1 VEEMKQS
8 KFPKGLDD
16 SKVQTVLSYYEG
28 QSEDDAAIEDE
39 TTLDDRT
46 QTLMEV
52 PKDLVSVVR
61 ELIARHN
68 TRHLQQLFSLSFLE
82 RH

>member
-1 VEEMKQS
+1 MKQS
-8 KFPKGLDD
+8 KFPKGWDD
-16 SKVQTVLSYYEG
+16 SKVLTVLSHYES
-28 QSEDDAAIEDE
+28 QTEDDAAKEDE
-39 TTLDDRT
+39 DVLDDRT

-68 TRHLQQLFSLSFLE
+68 TRHFQ
-82 RH
+82 HV

>member
-1 VEEMKQS
+1 MKQG
-8 KFPKGLDD
+8 KFPKGWDD
-16 SKVQTVLSYYEG
+16 SKARAVLSHYES
-28 QSEDDAAIEDE
+28 QSEDDAVIEDE

-52 PKDLVSVVR
+52 PKDLVAVVR

-68 TRHLQQLFSLSFLE
+68 TRRLQ
-82 RH
+82 HV

>member
-1 VEEMKQS
+1 MKQS
-8 KFPKGLDD
+8 KFPKGWND
-16 SKVQTVLSYYEG
+16 SKVQTVLSHYEN

-52 PKDLVSVVR
+52 PKDLVAVVR
-61 ELIARHN
+61 ELISRRN
-68 TRHLQQLFSLSFLE
+68 TRHLQ
-82 RH
+82 HI

>member
-1 VEEMKQS
+1 MKQI
-8 KFPKGLDD
+8 KFPKGWDD
-16 SKVQTVLSYYEG
+16 SKVQSVLSHYEN

-52 PKDLVSVVR
+52 PKDLVAVVR

-68 TRHLQQLFSLSFLE
+68 IRHLQ
-82 RH
+82 HV

>member
-1 VEEMKQS
+1 MKQS
-8 KFPKGLDD
+8 RFPKGWDE
-16 SKVQTVLSYYEG
+16 SKVQTVLSYYES

-39 TTLDDRT
+39 ATLDDRT

-52 PKDLVSVVR
+52 PKDLVAVVR

-68 TRHLQQLFSLSFLE
+68 IRHLL
-82 RH
+82 HV

>member
-1 VEEMKQS
+1 MKQS
-8 KFPKGLDD
+8 KFPKGWDD
-16 SKVQTVLSYYEG
+16 SKVRTVLSHYEG

-39 TTLDDRT
+39 ATLDDRT

-68 TRHLQQLFSLSFLE
+68 IRHLQ
-82 RH
+82 HV